1 MSSKAKSLSEDSHFN
16 GVNNVYIVIFSL
28 LLIDQQVWGI
38 SLGTGPSFPLVGG
51 FCLSFADDYYRLMIS
66 YD

>member
-16 GVNNVYIVIFSL
+16 GVNNVYFVIFSL

-38 SLGTGPSFPLVGG
+38 SLGDGPIASHWLEDFAC
-51 FCLSFADDYYRLMIS
+51 CLPTTIIG
-66 YD
+66 